1 MKKSKGLERLRQD
14 KERLRRFVIPT
25 VDGLAEIAIRN
36 RATAS
41 MLGQYWNAARWFLE
55 TGDGSRLR
63 PFRKRYITDAYG
75 NRTPY
80 LTDLDELERLG
91 SAGVLSFESIYAK
104 VR

>member
-1 MKKSKGLERLRQD
+1 MNKLRESKRWRQG
-14 KERLRRFVIPT
+14 KTRLRRFIIPT
-25 VDGLAEIAIRN
+25 VDGPTEIAIRSS
-36 RATAS
+36 ATAS
-41 MLGQYWNAARWFLE
+41 MLGQYWNAVRWFLE
-55 TGDGSRLR
+55 TGDGSGLR
-63 PFRKRYITDAYG
+63 PFRRRYITDAYG